1 MSKLFVRFLA
11 VSLLAFALCATLL
24 AQSSGTGAISGVV
37 TDTSG
42 AVVPDVQITITNQQT
57 GDTRNLRS
65 SSTGSFTASSL
76 APGKYRVEASKSGFR
91 TLTVSQ
97 LPVDV
102 ANIVPLNM
110 KLEVGAASQTVNVEA
125 NAEQLQL
132 ETASLGRVTTGEL
145 VQTLPLVT
153 RNYTEI
159 IGLNPGVNTDVTNAG
174 TLGRGD
180 GGNPTNS
187 GAQGGVSAAGSSLMD
202 NNFQL
207 NGITVNDFQQSGQ
220 FSGGIPIPNPDT
232 IQEFKVQTAAY
243 DASAGRD
250 AGANVNVV
258 TRTGQNAFHG
268 TLFEFLRNED
278 MNANDYFRKQA
289 KQGRAELRQNQFGFT
304 LGGRIIRDKLFF
316 FSSYQG
322 TRQKNGLDS
331 RCSSQFFEPAFTND
345 RSAAALGALFA
356 GQPTF
361 FQNLLLSKGLPPAV
375 VALVGGPTVLPD
387 GSNISP
393 QALALLNL
401 KLPNGQ
407 FLVPTPQ
414 TVNAGKS
421 FAQQGFSAISVACP
435 FNEDQGMLNLDYN
448 QSDKSRWEFR
458 AFRVN
463 STEQLTLNTPNL
475 GGSPVPGFPTNVP
488 NKFRDFSV
496 TNEYIFNSRLLNQVV
511 IGLHQDLTATNQA
524 QPFQWSTL
532 GSTVNSFDIL
542 PQVSVLGSVGI
553 GGNGQTIAF
562 GQNTYQ
568 IEDNVSWTRG
578 RHNIRF
584 GAGGE
589 RYDDNIKSFNF
600 LSGAIFGT
608 WSDLLLG
615 QSAAQNGTLL
625 SNVLASVDLPGE
637 LARHFRAYDWNA
649 YVQDDIHVTS
659 RFTLNAG
666 FRFERLGDVG
676 EYTGRNANF
685 DFAAANP
692 NPGPAGSLQGFV
704 VANNF
709 PAPLPPGVAQ
719 SDNNLALKGTGQNT
733 INPRV
738 GFAWQL
744 PGSDKVVLRVGYG
757 VYHQRLSGQ
766 PFVQTLT
773 NQPWAI
779 VRQNVGVPNAAAS
792 FANPFAPLAI
802 TFPNF
807 LPYSPTTNI
816 GGETFSQNF
825 RPPMIQHYSLNVQD
839 QLTSNTVLEIGYLGS
854 RGTRL
859 LTTTSPNEA
868 LNASPSNPIR
878 GETTNTFTN
887 FPLRVPV
894 PGLSSQSFFQIESTG
909 QSWYNALEASLTQ
922 RTRWGLQ
929 LQASYTWAKSLSDT
943 LDASSGFNGG
953 SQIGDQFDR
962 HHDYGWDAFVRPQR
976 FVLSFSYQLPFF
988 NDRGRSLMG
997 EALGGWGLSG
1007 VYTIQSG
1014 EHLSVFNTNT
1024 FNVNGLSFTD
1034 GDFVQVVPGC
1044 NIATSGSTQK
1054 RLGNYLNPS
1063 CFTDFPTIAADG
1075 TTGFGNS
1082 RPGIFVGPGQ
1092 NNLDLAFF
1100 KRFGIKTWTEAS
1112 NLEFRAEAF
1121 NALNHPQFA
1130 NPDSSFDSPTFG
1142 TISSTAVNP
1151 RVLQLALKFNF

>member
-11 VSLLAFALCATLL
+11 VSWLACALSAMLL

-42 AVVPDVQITITNQQT
+42 AVVPDVQITVTNQQT

-65 SSTGSFTASSL
+65 TSTGSFTASSL
-76 APGKYRVEASKSGFR
+76 PPGKYRVEASKSGFR

-97 LPVDV
+97 LAVDV
-102 ANIVPLNM
+102 ANIVPLNI
-110 KLEVGAASQTVNVEA
+110 KLEVGAASQTVTVEA

-132 ETASLGRVTTGEL
+132 ETASLGHVTTGEL

-153 RNYTEI
+153 RNYTEV
-159 IGLNPGVNTDVTNAG
+159 IGLNPGINIEVTNAG
-174 TLGRGD
+174 ELGRGS
-180 GGNPTNS
+180 GGNP
-187 GAQGGVSAAGSSLMD
+187 GGNGIVSAAGTSGMD
-202 NNFQL
+202 NNFQM
-207 NGITVNDFQQSGQ
+207 NGIAVDDFQESGQ

-243 DASAGRD
+243 DASVGRD

-258 TRTGQNAFHG
+258 TRTGQNAYHG
-268 TLFEFLRNED
+268 SLFEFFRNEN

-289 KQGRAELRQNQFGFT
+289 KQGRPELRQNQFGFT

-316 FSSYQG
+316 FTSYQG
-322 TRQKNGLDS
+322 TRQKNGLDF
-331 RCSSQFFEPAFTND
+331 RCSSTFFEPPFTND

-361 FQNLLLSKGLPPAV
+361 WQEQGLDVATGLPGTT
-375 VALVGGPTVLPD
+375 VAPD

-414 TVNAGKS
+414 TIDPSKP
-421 FAQQGFSAISVACP
+421 FAQQGFSSISDPCP

-448 QSDKSRWEFR
+448 QSDKVKWEFR

-463 STEQLTLNTPNL
+463 SNEQFTLNVPQL
-475 GGSPVPGFPTNVP
+475 VGSAVPGFPTNVP
-488 NKFRDFSV
+488 NKFRDFSI
-496 TNEYIFNSRLLNQVV
+496 TNEYIVSSKLLNQIV

-532 GSTVNSFDIL
+532 GSTVPSFDML
-542 PQVSVLGSVGI
+542 PQIGILGSIGI
-553 GGNGQTIAF
+553 GGNGQTINF

-568 IEDNVSWTRG
+568 IEDNVSWSRG

-600 LSGAIFGT
+600 LSGAVFGT
-608 WSDLLLG
+608 WSDVLLG
-615 QSAAQNGTLL
+615 QSAGFGPGQNGTLL
-625 SNVLASVDLPGE
+625 SNVFLSFDLPGE

-649 YVQDDIHVTS
+649 YVQDDIHVNS
-659 RFTLNAG
+659 RFTLNLG
-666 FRFERLGDVG
+666 FRLERLGDVG

-685 DFAAANP
+685 DIAAANP
-692 NPGPAGSLQGFV
+692 NPGAAGSLQGFI
-704 VANNF
+704 VADNF
-709 PAPLPPGVAQ
+709 PAPLPPGVV
-719 SDNNLALKGTGQNT
+719 SSGNNLAIKGIGQNT

-738 GFAWQL
+738 GFAWQV
-744 PGSDKVVLRVGYG
+744 PGSNNVVLRAGYG

-773 NQPWAI
+773 NQPWSLI
-779 VRQNVGVPNAAAS
+779 RDNSGLDNGSAS
-792 FANPFAPLAI
+792 FASPFAPLTT
-802 TFPNF
+802 TFPTF
-807 LPYSPTTNI
+807 SPYTVDTTL
-816 GGETFSQNF
+816 GGESLSQNF

-839 QLTSNTVLEIGYLGS
+839 QLAGNTVLEIGYLGS

-859 LTTTSPNEA
+859 LNGTLPNEA
-868 LNASPSNPIR
+868 LTASPSNPIR
-878 GETTNTFTN
+878 GETTNSFMN
-887 FPLRVPV
+887 VPLRVPV
-894 PGLSSQSFFQIESTG
+894 QGLSTQSFIDLESSG

-929 LQASYTWAKSLSDT
+929 LQASYTWSKSLSDT
-943 LDASSGFNGG
+943 LFSASGPNGG
-953 SQIGDQFDR
+953 AQTGDQLDR
-962 HHDYGWDAFVRPQR
+962 HHDYGWDPFIRPQR
-976 FVLSFSYQLPFF
+976 FVLSFSYQLPYF
-988 NDRGRSLMG
+988 NDRGRSLLG
-997 EALGGWGLSG
+997 EALGGWGLAG

-1014 EHLSVFNTNT
+1014 QHLPVFNTNT
-1024 FNVNGLSFTD
+1024 FNINGINGQD
-1034 GDFVQVVPGC
+1034 ADFAQIVPGC
-1044 NIATSGSTQK
+1044 NTATSGSIEK
-1054 RLGNYLNPS
+1054 RVNNYINQS
-1063 CFTDFPTIAADG
+1063 CFVDYPAIAPDG

-1082 RPGIFVGPGQ
+1082 RPGVFVGPGQ
-1092 NNLDLAFF
+1092 NNLDLALM

-1121 NALNHPQFA
+1121 NALNHPQFS
-1130 NPDSSFDSPTFG
+1130 NPGNDQDSPTTFG
-1142 TISSTAVNP
+1142 VITSTAVNP